1 MPATR
6 RLRLRR
12 PRMNDFGAS
21 AAMWADPEIVRHISG
36 KPSTAQQSWGR
47 LLTYIGHWTVFRF
60 GYWVVEERTTGAF
73 VGEVGFANYRRDIE
87 PAITVPELGW
97 VIARG
102 SWGKGYATEAAG
114 AAIAWGRRRFTETAE
129 TACIIA
135 PENRASIHVA
145 EKLGFTLACETSYM
159 QLPTLIYRRALT

>member
-1 MPATR
+1 
-6 RLRLRR
+6 
-12 PRMNDFGAS
+12 MNDFGAS